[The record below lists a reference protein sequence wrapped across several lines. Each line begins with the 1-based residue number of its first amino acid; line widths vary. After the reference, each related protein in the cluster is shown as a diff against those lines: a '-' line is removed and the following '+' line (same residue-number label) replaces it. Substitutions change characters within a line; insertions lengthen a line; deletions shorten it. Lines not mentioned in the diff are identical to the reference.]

1 MKSHSEGAVAMAK
14 GRKPAARKGKPRA
27 KAAKKAAT
35 ARRLRVHVTHGPT
48 IVESQ
53 IVTPER
59 MSRGAKTF
67 PGVLARLDVSY
78 GDGPAAL
85 DAGLAE
91 AEVLF
96 LAGTV
101 DLSDLRRRAP
111 RLKWIQSMS
120 AGVEKLAPLIPDGI
134 TLTNASGVHGPRGGE
149 YGITGVLMLNS
160 RVPQFVG
167 NQQKARWHQIHTTP
181 LKGKTLLLLGT
192 GAIGGEVARLAK
204 QFGMRVLGVS
214 RSGKKHPSIDR
225 VYRTADLAKA
235 LPLADFLLSTLPLT
249 PETKGMLGRRELDL
263 LPPHAG
269 IVNLGRA
276 GVIDYEGLAEK
287 LGKGE
292 LAGAV
297 LDVFDPEPL
306 PASSPLWSV
315 PNLILSP
322 HCAVDDEEAYVPRCL
337 DIFFDNAKRMLAG
350 QALRN
355 VVDTRLGY

>member
-1 MKSHSEGAVAMAK
+1 MAK
-14 GRKPAARKGKPRA
+14 GRKTAGKKSRGKSKRA
-27 KAAKKAAT
+27 GA
-35 ARRLRVHVTHGPT
+35 ARRLRVHVTHGPS

-53 IVTPER
+53 TVTPER
-59 MSRGAKTF
+59 MSKGAKAF
-67 PGVLARLDVSY
+67 PGVLGRLDVSY
-78 GDGPAAL
+78 GDGPQAL

-101 DLSDLRRRAP
+101 DLSDLKRRAP

-120 AGVEKLAPLIPDGI
+120 AGVEKLAPLVPDGI
-134 TLTNASGVHGPRGGE
+134 ALTNASGVHGPRGGE
-149 YGITGVLMLNS
+149 YGIAAVLMLNS

-204 QFGMRVLGVS
+204 GFGMRVLGVS
-214 RSGKKHPSIDR
+214 RGGKKQPNVDKM
-225 VYRTADLAKA
+225 YRTADLAKA
-235 LPLADFLLSTLPLT
+235 LPLADFVLSTLPLT
-249 PETKGMLGRRELDL
+249 PETKGLIGRHELDL
-263 LPPHAG
+263 LAPHAG

-287 LGKGE
+287 LRKGE
-292 LAGAV
+292 LSGAV
-297 LDVFDPEPL
+297 LDVFDEEPL
-306 PASSPLWSV
+306 PTASPLWSV

-350 QALRN
+350 KPLRN
-355 VVDTRLGY
+355 LVDTKLGY

>member
-1 MKSHSEGAVAMAK
+1 MAK
-14 GRKPAARKGKPRA
+14 GRKTAGKKSRGKSKRA
-27 KAAKKAAT
+27 GA
-35 ARRLRVHVTHGPT
+35 ARRLRVHVTHGPS

-53 IVTPER
+53 TVTPER
-59 MSRGAKTF
+59 MSKGAKAF
-67 PGVLARLDVSY
+67 PGVLGRLDVSY
-78 GDGPAAL
+78 GDGPQAL

-101 DLSDLRRRAP
+101 DLSDLKRRAP

-120 AGVEKLAPLIPDGI
+120 AGVEKLAPLVPDGI
-134 TLTNASGVHGPRGGE
+134 ALTNASGVHGPRGGE
-149 YGITGVLMLNS
+149 YGIAAVLMLNS

-204 QFGMRVLGVS
+204 GFGMRVLGVS
-214 RSGKKHPSIDR
+214 RGGKKQPNVDKM
-225 VYRTADLAKA
+225 YRTADLAKA
-235 LPLADFLLSTLPLT
+235 LPLADFVLSTLPLT
-249 PETKGMLGRRELDL
+249 PETKGLIGRHELDL
-263 LPPHAG
+263 LASHAG

-287 LGKGE
+287 LRKGE
-292 LAGAV
+292 LSGAV
-297 LDVFDPEPL
+297 LDVFDEEPL
-306 PASSPLWSV
+306 PTASPLWSV

-350 QALRN
+350 KPLRN
-355 VVDTRLGY
+355 LVDTKLGY